1 MVDYTDV
8 LTKGK
13 VENRTYFVGY
23 ALLSG
28 MTIIGKSGDYQKKY
42 YWTDNR
48 QLQRM
53 DNTNSSAPSPQHAYF
68 HSIKPIKRL
77 IDTKRLIWSP
87 YCIHC

>member
-28 MTIIGKSGDYQKKY
+28 MTIIGKSGDYQKKNIIGQTTDSY
-42 YWTDNR
+42 NGWT
-48 QLQRM
+48 
-53 DNTNSSAPSPQHAYF
+53 
-68 HSIKPIKRL
+68 KPIPQPHRL
-77 IDTKRLIWSP
+77 SMPTFTQSSQLKGLSIQKG
-87 YCIHC
+87 